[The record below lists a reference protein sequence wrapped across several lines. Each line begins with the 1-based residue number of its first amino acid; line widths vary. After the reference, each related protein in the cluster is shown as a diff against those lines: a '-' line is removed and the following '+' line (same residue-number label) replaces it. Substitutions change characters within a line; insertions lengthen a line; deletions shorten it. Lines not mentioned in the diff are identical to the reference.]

1 MERDRVAVLTVRA
14 AVNGIIDYRDA
25 DIMDR
30 KWWQRWR
37 ILVNEMTSQADK
49 ELLEHLY
56 AYHLALVSNSG
67 LSEDSFK
74 STQDSARENFD
85 DLVGTLRPWVGRTK
99 TDRHQNEYEQFKAN
113 WQRLVGWD
121 VSDPK
126 LLKEWQEN
134 AKSLAAK
141 AELKRENEAQ
151 AEIDREAN
159 FVRAKE
165 RVRERRA
172 RIYSDR
178 RT

>member
-1 MERDRVAVLTVRA
+1 
-14 AVNGIIDYRDA
+14 
-25 DIMDR
+25 MDR

-74 STQDSARENFD
+74 STQDRARENFD
-85 DLVGTLRPWVGRTK
+85 DLVGTLRPWAGRTK
-99 TDRHQNEYEQFKAN
+99 TDRHQHEYEQFKAD

-126 LLKEWQEN
+126 LVKEWEEDVKVSVAE
-134 AKSLAAK
+134 AK
-141 AELKRENEAQ
+141 LKREKESQ
-151 AEIDREAN
+151 AEIDREDN

-172 RIYSDR
+172 KIYSER